1 MAKTKRKRKQKPRIM
16 PGFEKF
22 VTYGY
27 KGKKVT
33 QSIGNK
39 K

>member
-1 MAKTKRKRKQKPRIM
+1 MKEKKKVKKKPRIM

-22 VTYGY
+22 ALYGFT
-27 KGKKVT
+27 GKKVT
-33 QSIGNK
+33 QSINSK